1 MRIIVPAV
9 LALLIMAMAP
19 AALATEDFAIETGQE
34 CAVCHISASGGGGL
48 TTSGETYSDDPG
60 NWDPPAEPR
69 AKTPLFYKL
78 VHTVILYAHV
88 FFGIVWIGTILYVHL
103 VLKPKYALGGLP
115 KSELRL
121 AWLSMPL
128 IAITGILLT
137 IWRYKL
143 SAGLFTTMFGKLL
156 LFKIV
161 VFSLM
166 LTSATFVTLFIGP
179 RLRKLVESRSQA
191 EHSEGDPNYTL
202 EELKAFD
209 GEHGEGVLIAA
220 GGTVYDV
227 SESHMWRGGLHA
239 MRHKAGED
247 LTEYLKDAPH
257 DKSVLERVKKV
268 GVLTTGPATVPM
280 VVKVFTVNAY
290 FNLSACFLIILVLVL
305 WRW

>member
-1 MRIIVPAV
+1 MRKTVPAI
-9 LALLIMAMAP
+9 LAVLIMAMAP
-19 AALATEDFAIETGQE
+19 TALATEDFALETGQE
-34 CAVCHISASGGGGL
+34 CATCHISTSGGGGL
-48 TTSGETYSDDPG
+48 TTSGEAYSDDPG
-60 NWDPPAEPR
+60 NWDPPTEPR
-69 AKTPLFYKL
+69 AKTPLFYKI
-78 VHTVILYAHV
+78 VHTSILYVHV
-88 FFGIVWIGTILYVHL
+88 LFGIVWIGTILYVHL

-128 IAITGILLT
+128 IAITGVMLT
-137 IWRYKL
+137 VWRYKL
-143 SAGLFTTMFGKLL
+143 SAGLFSTMFGKLL

-161 VFSLM
+161 MFTLM
-166 LTSATFVTLFIGP
+166 MTSATFVTIYIGP
-179 RLRKLVESRSQA
+179 RLRKLVESSSQA
-191 EHSEGDPNYTL
+191 EHSLDDPNYTID
-202 EELKAFD
+202 ELKAYD
-209 GEHGEGVLIAA
+209 GEHGKGAFIAA

-227 SESHMWRGGLHA
+227 SESRMWRGGLHA

-268 GVLTTGPATVPM
+268 GVLTSGPAAVPM

-290 FNLSACFLIILVLVL
+290 FNLTGCFLIILVLVL